1 MFHNIDYRTDK
12 KFEPISIV
20 RISSQQKKY
29 NDCDVIIGKSM
40 LKEEKKIY
48 SETGTILELMKDK
61 NKSFN

>member
-1 MFHNIDYRTDK
+1 MFHNIDYGTDK

-20 RISSQQKKY
+20 RILSQQKKY
-29 NDCDVIIGKSM
+29 NDWDIIICKSM
-40 LKEEKKIY
+40 LKEEKKNY